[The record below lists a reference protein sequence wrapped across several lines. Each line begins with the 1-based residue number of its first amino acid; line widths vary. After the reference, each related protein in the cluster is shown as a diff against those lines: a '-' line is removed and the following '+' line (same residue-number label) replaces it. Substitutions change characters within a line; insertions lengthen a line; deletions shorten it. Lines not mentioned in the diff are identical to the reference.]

1 MRGGRFCLVRMGR
14 GCYYIGRMESG
25 DKQMPSLAYSS
36 RKNLGDILLF
46 YLLCLSLCAIIYL
59 IFMDCGLY
67 FFFYVVMVLGVI
79 YMIALPCAFVIWS
92 FLPSRMHRVAC
103 TILST
108 APPAVVLSFL
118 SCSFSVSFLLVFFF
132 ASYLLPLALY
142 LLIWLFRRY
151 RQMRKITPSI

>member
-1 MRGGRFCLVRMGR
+1 
-14 GCYYIGRMESG
+14 
-25 DKQMPSLAYSS
+25 MPSLAYSS

-46 YLLCLSLCAIIYL
+46 YLLCLLLCAIIYL
-59 IFMDCGLY
+59 ILLDYGPWFSL
-67 FFFYVVMVLGVI
+67 YVVMVLGVI
-79 YMIALPCAFVIWS
+79 YMMALPCAFVIWS